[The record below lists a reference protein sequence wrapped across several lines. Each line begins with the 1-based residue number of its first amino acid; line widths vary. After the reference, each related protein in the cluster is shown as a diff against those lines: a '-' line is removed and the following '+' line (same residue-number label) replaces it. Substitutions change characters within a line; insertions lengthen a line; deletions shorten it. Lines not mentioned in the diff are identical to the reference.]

1 MKNIAIVTIIA
12 ILAAGAGVLAAPR
25 ILDANEHDDCWRLDR
40 QNDHGYP
47 VAVPE
52 WCEPHGFTPRPANP

>member
-12 ILAAGAGVLAAPR
+12 ILAAGAGALAAPR
-25 ILDANEHDDCWRLDR
+25 ILDAWDFDDCWRRDR
-40 QNDHGYP
+40 QNRHGYP
-47 VAVPE
+47 VSVPD